1 MNAHTIELY
10 ASAAVVVGSGKE
22 ILLALSPTRPDRR
35 SPMQV
40 LGAAWARRPRVTAA
54 VLVATAVMVVLQ
66 YAVAGLAGEL
76 MRRPG
81 ALTDGQAWRIFT
93 ALFIQS
99 SGAVQIAVN
108 LSALLVAGAVA
119 EWVLRPR
126 RWLLVYFAS
135 GLVANYVSLE
145 GWSRHGGGS
154 SVAICGLVGALAAIT
169 LLRGAEPAGTLR
181 RLRLLSLALP
191 AAGLFL
197 CLLHNNHG
205 AGLLTGYVLG
215 AVIAVTARPGAL
227 RLGLAKPPVPEAT
240 AARVAGAQVA

>member
-10 ASAAVVVGSGKE
+10 ASAAVVFATGKE
-22 ILLALSPTRPDRR
+22 LLVVLAPTLPDRR
-35 SPMQV
+35 SPVQV

-66 YAVAGLAGEL
+66 YAVAGLAGDL
-76 MRRPG
+76 VRRPG
-81 ALTDGQAWRIFT
+81 ALGDGQEWRMFT

-99 SGAVQIAVN
+99 SGAVQIVVN
-108 LSALLVAGAVA
+108 LSALLGAGAVA
-119 EWVLRPR
+119 EWVLGPR

-145 GWSRHGGGS
+145 GWGRHGGGC

-169 LLRGAEPAGTLR
+169 LLRGAEPGDTAQ
-181 RLRLLSLALP
+181 RLRLLSLAVP
-191 AAGLFL
+191 ATGLFL

-205 AGLLTGYVLG
+205 AGLLTGFVLG

-227 RLGLAKPPVPEAT
+227 RLGLGKAPVAQEA
-240 AARVAGAQVA
+240 AA